1 MEGTVSGTILFFPN
15 RLLAGNG
22 KYCSW
27 EPGRPRQA
35 GALAV
40 VTVAKL
46 LRNSDA
52 SSTERKGEEKEREV
66 VFIGSAK
73 KFLAL
78 GFVCVG
84 NDCEV

>member
-1 MEGTVSGTILFFPN
+1 MALSLFRFNIERRPFSWEEQSLSGIVPFFFPN
-15 RLLAGNG
+15 RLLVGNG

-52 SSTERKGEEKEREV
+52 SSLERKGEKVGGRW
-66 VFIGSAK
+66 
-73 KFLAL
+73 FL
-78 GFVCVG
+78 
-84 NDCEV
+84 